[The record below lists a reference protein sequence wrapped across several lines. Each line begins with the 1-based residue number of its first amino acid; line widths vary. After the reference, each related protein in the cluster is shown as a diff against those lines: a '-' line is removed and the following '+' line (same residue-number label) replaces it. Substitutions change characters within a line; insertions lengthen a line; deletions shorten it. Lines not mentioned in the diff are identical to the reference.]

1 MLNRRFSQRIA
12 HVVVFTAISAILLCG
27 CGYDDDQTAAVPQT
41 LNNAVA
47 DLLGRPT
54 ELSQA
59 KEMLTIQCARERGF
73 NMPQTL
79 TVNTGAE
86 GYADVRGV
94 FRSRSEAE
102 SVGYPSVTVNYDG
115 GSDVLNAYQDTLNS
129 EESER
134 FDNEVQGVLD
144 NPETNSD
151 CWFQATRWIY
161 GSWSNYTD
169 WSHVSDEYG
178 RSKSDTTLNDPDV
191 VAAIRDEYMP
201 CMAEYG
207 YNVRGLRA
215 YEIAQKEFG
224 AYRMYNEPPD
234 EREKTLARHDFDC
247 QERAGLMDKLDA
259 AMQRTAGKWMLEN
272 EAMLL
277 ERHELLEQAMG
288 RAKQVIDGSVTYQTI
303 SQQAQ

>member
-1 MLNRRFSQRIA
+1 MNKLTMMRYVQSALMIVA
-12 HVVVFTAISAILLCG
+12 MIVVLGGCEAKKDQSAVVPLTL
-27 CGYDDDQTAAVPQT
+27 QTAVS
-41 LNNAVA
+41 
-47 DLLGRPT
+47 DLISNPT

-59 KEMLTIQCARERGF
+59 KEMLTVQCARALGF
-73 NMPQTL
+73 DMPSALAVSTSSK
-79 TVNTGAE
+79 
-86 GYADVRGV
+86 GYADVGGI
-94 FRSRSEAE
+94 FRSQAEAMA
-102 SVGYPSVTVNYDG
+102 VGYPTVTVDYAKG
-115 GSDVLNAYQDTLNS
+115 VDTLDAYRDTLS
-129 EESER
+129 ESESDR
-134 FDNEVQGVLD
+134 FAEEVSGTLGGD
-144 NPETNSD
+144 PSKNTA
-151 CWFQATRWIY
+151 CWNQATRWLY
-161 GSWSNYTD
+161 GSWDNYTML
-169 WSHVSDEYG
+169 SNTFNEYG

-303 SQQAQ
+303 DKRQ